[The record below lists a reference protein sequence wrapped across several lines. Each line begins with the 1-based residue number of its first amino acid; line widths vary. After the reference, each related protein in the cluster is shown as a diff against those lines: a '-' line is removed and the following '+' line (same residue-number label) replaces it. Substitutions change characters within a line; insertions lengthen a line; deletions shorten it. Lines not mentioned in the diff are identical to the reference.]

1 MVIILLSTKMFLC
14 QIYKDTYILW
24 YRSGGGDF
32 FRNMNSPCGCFPSN
46 FVAGKLSCSVWA
58 KKLAGTTLT
67 FKWVTYWNAF
77 PIEKKKVKNNC
88 NLNSRGWFVILDS
101 CSRFLIL
108 DPGGRFV
115 ILNFSGRFVIL
126 DPSGPCAILD
136 PSSRFV
142 ILAPNGPCAILDP
155 GSRFFILD
163 RSGRFVIL
171 VSNGWF
177 VILDPTSLFWLK
189 VVYISTWPPATSFLN
204 FDSGS

>member
-32 FRNMNSPCGCFPSN
+32 FRNMNSPCGCFPAN

-101 CSRFLIL
+101 CSRFVIL

-115 ILNFSGRFVIL
+115 ILNFGGRFVIL

-155 GSRFFILD
+155 GSRFLILD

-177 VILDPTSLFWLK
+177 VILDPSSLFWLK
-189 VVYISTWPPATSFLN
+189 VAYISTWPPATSFLN
-204 FDSGS
+204 FDSSS